1 MSERTWSLRGNGVS
15 REKAAFKSDQD
26 ERVRQMK
33 GRLSKESYVARE
45 SISRRKCA
53 AMGDAITKTKLR
65 CSTHHTKRKILH
77 DSTYMR

>member
-15 REKAAFKSDQD
+15 REKAAFKSDQG

-33 GRLSKESYVARE
+33 GRVSKESYVARE

-53 AMGDAITKTKLR
+53 AM
-65 CSTHHTKRKILH
+65 
-77 DSTYMR
+77 